1 MKNLIEK
8 IETDPFF
15 QLKETIPLVDVRSP
29 SEFERGHIPN
39 AFNIP
44 LFNDAERAHVGTVYK
59 QQGRKTAIKEGLE
72 IVGPKMV
79 SLLNQAD
86 KLAPGKKELLLHCW
100 RGGMRS
106 ESMAWLFSKGDIK
119 CYVLKGGYKNYR
131 NALRKQ
137 MQKKANII
145 IVGGYT
151 GSGKSE
157 LLNNL
162 KYMGEQVIDLEF
174 IAHHKGSAFGSIG
187 QKNQWSN
194 EHFENLLFEEW
205 KNLDLTK
212 TIWIEDESKM
222 IGRNAI
228 PDELFTQMRHSPVIK
243 VLIDKDTRIKRLIEE
258 YSTFDN
264 EILIQAIQKIKKR
277 LGGLRTR
284 KAEKAVTQNDFY
296 TAIDIVLS
304 YYDKAYDFGLSKRD
318 KNSII
323 PLRLSNENPKENAIL
338 LKNFAEKNFQSK
350 RMVFR

>member
-1 MKNLIEK
+1 MENLIEK
-8 IETDPFF
+8 IEPDPFF
-15 QLKETIPLVDVRSP
+15 QLKKTIPVVDVRSP

-44 LFNDAERAHVGTVYK
+44 LFNDTERAHVGTVYK

-72 IVGPKMV
+72 IAGPKMV
-79 SLLNQAD
+79 SLLNQAK
-86 KLAPGKKELLLHCW
+86 KLEPGKNELLLYCW

-106 ESMAWLFSKGDIK
+106 ESMAWLLSKGDIK
-119 CYVLKGGYKNYR
+119 CYVLIGGYKNYR
-131 NALRKQ
+131 NALRKR

-162 KYMGEQVIDLEF
+162 KLMGEQVIDLEF

-187 QKNQWSN
+187 QKNQCSN

-205 KNLDLTK
+205 KNLDRTK

-228 PDELFTQMRHSPVIK
+228 PDELFTQMRQSPVIK
-243 VLIDKDTRIKRLIEE
+243 ILVDKDTRIKRLIEE

-264 EILIQAIQKIKKR
+264 DILIQSIQKIKKR
-277 LGGLRTR
+277 LGGLRTS
-284 KAEKAVTQNDFY
+284 KAEKAVAQNDFY

-304 YYDKAYDFGLSKRD
+304 YYDKAYEFGLSKRD

-323 PLRLSNENPKENAIL
+323 PLRLIDENPKENAIR
-338 LKNFAEKNFQSK
+338 LKSFAEENLRSK
-350 RMVFR
+350 KMTFR